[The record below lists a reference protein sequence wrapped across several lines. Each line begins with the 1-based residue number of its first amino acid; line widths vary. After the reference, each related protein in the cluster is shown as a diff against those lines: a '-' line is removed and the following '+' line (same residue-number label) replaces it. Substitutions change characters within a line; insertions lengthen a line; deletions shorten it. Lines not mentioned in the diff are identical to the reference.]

1 MAKHEG
7 KATVRMSVI
16 RTGPVRHQNRRARGR
31 RAPDVVLEPPDEGVI
46 LADYSYAGRHRRR
59 LPP

>member
-16 RTGPVRHQNRRARGR
+16 RTGPVRHQNRKARDR
-31 RAPDVVLEPPDEGVI
+31 RAPEVVPEPPDEGTMA
-46 LADYSYAGRHRRR
+46 LADYRYAGRHRRR
-59 LPP
+59 